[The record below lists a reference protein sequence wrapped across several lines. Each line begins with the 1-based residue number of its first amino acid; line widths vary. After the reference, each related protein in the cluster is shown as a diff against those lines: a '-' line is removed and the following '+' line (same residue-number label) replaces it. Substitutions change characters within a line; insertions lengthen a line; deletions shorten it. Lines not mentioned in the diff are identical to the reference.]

1 VFPSVNGKNLI
12 VDKLNSNFFLSFS
25 GSLTLTT
32 IWVRIER
39 KTDSKGRSGTLLSNT
54 DENLG
59 LNHWS

>member
-1 VFPSVNGKNLI
+1 LI
-12 VDKLNSNFFLSFS
+12 SETVIFFLSFS

-59 LNHWS
+59 LNHWSY